1 MHPIEVVVIG
11 GGPGGYGAA
20 IRAAQLGRKVVIVEK
35 EHLGGVCLNWGCI
48 PSKALL
54 HAAEMLETVREAQS
68 YGITYENLGWNFSRV
83 VDRSRSIVEKQTKGL
98 QFLMRKHGI
107 EILSGTARF
116 VGPGNLQVQQADGL
130 VSEITA
136 TNVVIATGGRARA
149 LPDLP
154 FDGIHVLSARDALAL
169 TALPEAAVIVGG
181 GAIGVEFACIW
192 HAFGVQVTLVE
203 WAERLL
209 PLEDAEIS
217 AELTRQLRG
226 RGIKIHTGSV
236 VTTFSPDQSMA
247 RIKDA
252 AGESRIL
259 PATLLLVAVGISPN
273 TDLLN
278 LSAAGVAVDAQ
289 GFVDVNENMAT
300 NVPHTYAVGDIT
312 GKAPLA
318 HVAMAQ
324 AVTAAETICGAET
337 LPIRTEQ
344 YVFMPR
350 CTYGS
355 PQVASMGH
363 TEVQLQEASI
373 AYNKGF
379 VPLFPNGKAKAMG
392 IQRGFIKILAGAD
405 YGEILGA
412 HLIGPGV
419 TELLPTVSLA
429 QMMELTPT
437 EIAHTIHAHPTLS
450 EAVMDAA
457 AAVEG
462 QPLHM

>member
-1 MHPIEVVVIG
+1 MHTDVAVIG

-20 IRAAQLGRKVVIVEK
+20 IRAAQLGRKVAVVEK

-54 HAAEMLETVREAQS
+54 HAAEVLETVREAKS
-68 YGITYENLGWNFSRV
+68 YGITYEHLGWDFSRV
-83 VDRSRSIVEKQTKGL
+83 IDRSRSIVAKQTKGL

-107 EILSGTARF
+107 EVLSGTARF
-116 VGPGNLQVQQADGL
+116 AGPRNVQVQKADGT
-130 VSEITA
+130 VSEVTA
-136 TNVVIATGGRARA
+136 TDIVIATGGRARP
-149 LPDLP
+149 LPDLA
-154 FDGIHVLSARDALAL
+154 FDGTRILSARDALAL
-169 TALPEAAVIVGG
+169 TDLPGAAVIVGG

-203 WAERLL
+203 FAERLL
-209 PLEDAEIS
+209 PLEDPEIS
-217 AELTRQLRG
+217 VELARQLQG
-226 RGIKIHTGSV
+226 RGIQVCTGST
-236 VTTFSPDQSMA
+236 VTAFSPGQDKAQISGNTGEA
-247 RIKDA
+247 RWV
-252 AGESRIL
+252 
-259 PATLLLVAVGISPN
+259 PAELLLVAVGIEPN
-273 TDLLN
+273 TDSLN
-278 LSAAGVAVDAQ
+278 LSAAGVVTDAQ
-289 GFVDVNENMAT
+289 GFVDVSENMAT
-300 NVPHTYAVGDIT
+300 NVPHVYAVGDIT
-312 GKAPLA
+312 GRVPLA
-318 HVAMAQ
+318 HVAIAQ
-324 AVTAAETICGAET
+324 AVTAAETICEAGA
-337 LPIRTEQ
+337 LPIRAEQ
-344 YVFMPR
+344 YLFMPR

-363 TEVQLQEASI
+363 TEAQLQEAGI

-379 VPLFPNGKAKAMG
+379 APLFPNGKAKAMG

-429 QMMELTPT
+429 QVMELTPT
-437 EIAHTIHAHPTLS
+437 EIARTVHAHPTLS